1 MDGEAAYTLG
11 EVRRLAGLP
20 ESFIATL
27 VELGV
32 LEPLDGQRFS
42 HQDLVVLRTARAL
55 RDAEVPARKVVQAL
69 RNVKAGL
76 ASTHLA
82 SVRLR
87 ARGGA
92 IEASAG
98 PRRFDA
104 LSGQMLLP
112 FDDAAAGAGVQA
124 LGRPAAAVA
133 QALAAALAAEAH
145 DDAAAE
151 AAYRRALEQD
161 AACALAYVNL
171 GALLSEAG
179 RHEEALSLYDQAL
192 VWCEA
197 SPLVHYNRAIALED
211 TGQPRQ
217 AAAAY
222 ERALQLDA
230 RLADA
235 HYNLG
240 LLLERLGDAQGSLRH
255 FSAYRRL
262 APP

>member
-1 MDGEAAYTLG
+1 MDTEAAYTLG

-32 LEPLDGQRFS
+32 LEPRDGPRFS

-92 IEASAG
+92 VEASAG

-112 FDDAAAGAGVQA
+112 FDEAGPGWGVQA
-124 LGRPAAAVA
+124 LARPAAAA
-133 QALAAALAAEAH
+133 QALAEALAAEAH

-151 AAYRRALEQD
+151 AAYRRALAQD

-179 RHEEALSLYDQAL
+179 RHKEALSLYDQAL

-240 LLLERLGDAQGSLRH
+240 MLLERLGDAQGSLRH

-262 APP
+262 ALP